1 MTNEE
6 RTYWIMAWYERLSD
20 EDRRALSSVI
30 QKNGDTTVEDAKR
43 TIESK
48 LDSLSSQIEKE
59 NRLPKGILA
68 NVLGN
73 YISDASIYILN
84 RLLRLK

>member
-30 QKNGDTTVEDAKR
+30 QKSGDSTVEDAKK